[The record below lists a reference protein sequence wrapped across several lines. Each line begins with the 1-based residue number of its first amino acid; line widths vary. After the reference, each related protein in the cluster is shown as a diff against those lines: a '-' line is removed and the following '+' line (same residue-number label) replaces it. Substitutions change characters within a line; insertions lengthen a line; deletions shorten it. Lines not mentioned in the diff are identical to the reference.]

1 MNYKSDSNCNCPQSL
16 PLGNENGAMVDFHGN
31 SVNKNTGHGH
41 FDMAAYDKYLADELN
56 DFYYREAGINASLAG
71 WLLLPRLPQDRLRL
85 VILFL
90 AVKVTAG

>member
-1 MNYKSDSNCNCPQSL
+1 MRSNSALCASNASARCCNAGKARETRTLFYSPS
-16 PLGNENGAMVDFHGN
+16 
-31 SVNKNTGHGH
+31 GHGH
-41 FDMAAYDKYLADELN
+41 FDLAAQGKYLAGELN
-56 DFYYREAGINASLAG
+56 GFYYREAGIKASLAG